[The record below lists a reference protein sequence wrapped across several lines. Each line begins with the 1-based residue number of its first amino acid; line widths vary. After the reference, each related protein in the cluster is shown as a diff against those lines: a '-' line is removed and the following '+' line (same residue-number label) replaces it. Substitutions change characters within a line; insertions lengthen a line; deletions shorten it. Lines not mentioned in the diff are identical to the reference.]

1 MTYGPLRSVGSP
13 LATAD
18 NPPGAYFVT
27 WGRFMLMDWGQVA
40 CPKCNG
46 AVPLDLPDSRAPNH
60 LVVLAGNL
68 FSGEGLTF
76 DRAITHDPPHGCGA
90 TFRILD
96 GSIVQ

>member
-1 MTYGPLRSVGSP
+1 VNIPLLSVGNP
-13 LATAD
+13 LGRAD
-18 NPPGAYFVT
+18 NLPGAYFVV
-27 WGRFMLMDWGQVA
+27 WGRFMSMEWGQVA
-40 CPKCNG
+40 CPQCSCD
-46 AVPLDLPDSRAPNH
+46 VPLDLPDSGREGH

-76 DRAITHDPPHGCGA
+76 DRAITHALPHGCGA